1 MPGVTNQIQ
10 AKMGKGPI
18 ITLID
23 GGLIGHKGLRDFV
36 VEVAEELNIPY
47 QFDVTPGG
55 ATDAAKMHLA
65 HDGAPAMS
73 VGIASR
79 YIHSHTSM
87 IHRDDYEN
95 TVKLMTE
102 VVKRLNKETVHKIT
116 FE

>member
-1 MPGVTNQIQ
+1 
-10 AKMGKGPI
+10 
-18 ITLID
+18 
-23 GGLIGHKGLRDFV
+23 
-36 VEVAEELNIPY
+36 
-47 QFDVTPGG
+47 
-55 ATDAAKMHLA
+55 
-65 HDGAPAMS
+65 MS